1 MKKFIVIPIM
11 MMGCLAPRDLPRRVE
26 LNPDKFV
33 KTVLIDLRWN
43 GQNAKEPWKVPMRI
57 GESFFDP
64 QGIELRL
71 VRDPEDPE
79 RFWLEE
85 VK

>member
-33 KTVLIDLRWN
+33 KTVLIDLRWD
-43 GQNAKEPWKVPMRI
+43 GQDAKEPWKMPMRI

-71 VRDPEDPE
+71 VRDSEDPE